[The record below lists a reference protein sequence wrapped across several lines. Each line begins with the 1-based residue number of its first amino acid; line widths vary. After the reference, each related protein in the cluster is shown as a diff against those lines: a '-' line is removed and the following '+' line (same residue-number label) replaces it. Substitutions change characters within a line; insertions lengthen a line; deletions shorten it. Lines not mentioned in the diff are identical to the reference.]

1 MNKSVN
7 FNQNPVQNPVQN
19 PGYTHDTRNSQTGG
33 SQTGSSIN
41 ESNSQ
46 TNSLNGR
53 TGQNGQNGQNGGLSK
68 PKSILKTRQDEGVSQ
83 HHDFLKQFQRGSKQ
97 TQSLRRNKHEN
108 GLASEPECIIPFSQK
123 SRRGRSI
130 EQDLNKIDFSDNLGK
145 KGKKSSKQNRSFSYK
160 EEDKRSNHKA
170 GSDYYDS
177 DSSSTLGDEDEDE
190 DDLQGNWEHQAIAL
204 ANSKII
210 NPSSQKARAPKVP
223 TVYGQSI
230 DRKRNVGGTNTGSHT
245 AFISTPA
252 SSDRTEELSRKAKNL
267 AQFNRDTKK
276 LNKKL
281 KKDKRKH
288 GKPCLQQ

>member
-7 FNQNPVQNPVQN
+7 FNQNPVQKFSE
-19 PGYTHDTRNSQTGG
+19 TLEARNNSETGD
-33 SQTGSSIN
+33 SSIV

-46 TNSLNGR
+46 SNSLNGK
-53 TGQNGQNGQNGGLSK
+53 NNKSGGLSK

-123 SRRGRSI
+123 SRRARSI
-130 EQDLNKIDFSDNLGK
+130 EKLNFESENLGK
-145 KGKKSSKQNRSFSYK
+145 NGKKSAKQNRSFSYK
-160 EEDKRSNHKA
+160 NEEDNRPSK
-170 GSDYYDS
+170 GSKSSDFYDS
-177 DSSSTLGDEDEDE
+177 DTDSSTLGDEDENE
-190 DDLQGNWEHQAIAL
+190 DDLQGDWEHQAIAL

-210 NPSSQKARAPKVP
+210 NPSSQKARAPKVQ

-230 DRKRNVGGTNTGSHT
+230 DRKRNQGTTNTGSHT
-245 AFISTPA
+245 AFISSSA